1 MTLVEAQSELLV
13 PHISKYAITMKP
25 QTKTWKTGKHYTNFG
40 QDDHNMIT
48 MKPQTKTWKTSKHY
62 TNFGQDYHNMETC
75 RVNKKEMPI
84 VSTKEA
90 TIQLE
95 KG

>member
-1 MTLVEAQSELLV
+1 MTPIEAQSALLV

-25 QTKTWKTGKHYTNFG
+25 QTKTWKTGKHYTNCG
-40 QDDHNMIT
+40 QDD
-48 MKPQTKTWKTSKHY
+48 
-62 TNFGQDYHNMETC
+62 HNMETC
-75 RVNKKEMPI
+75 RVNKKEVPI
-84 VSTKEA
+84 VSTKET